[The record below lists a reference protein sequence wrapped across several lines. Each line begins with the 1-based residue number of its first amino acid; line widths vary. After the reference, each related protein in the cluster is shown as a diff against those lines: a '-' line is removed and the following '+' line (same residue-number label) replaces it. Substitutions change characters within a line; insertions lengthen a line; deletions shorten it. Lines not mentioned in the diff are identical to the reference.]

1 MNVKGH
7 NVDGQEL
14 KNSGRLHE
22 NSSTPLISLLN
33 Y

>member
-1 MNVKGH
+1 MNVEGH
-7 NVDGQEL
+7 NVEGQGL

-22 NSSTPLISLLN
+22 NSSTPLISLLK